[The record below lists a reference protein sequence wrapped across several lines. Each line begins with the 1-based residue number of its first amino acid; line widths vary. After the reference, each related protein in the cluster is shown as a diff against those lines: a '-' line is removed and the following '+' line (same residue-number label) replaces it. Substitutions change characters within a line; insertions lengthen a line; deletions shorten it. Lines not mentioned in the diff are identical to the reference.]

1 LKLDELGLLTDENI
15 HPQVVEALRRRG
27 ADVLD
32 IKESG
37 WDGMQDLA
45 ILRKAYIEN
54 RVVLTHD
61 SDFGK
66 LAVTTG
72 EPMVGI
78 VYLRPG
84 HIEPIFTLETLEVLF
99 AELTDV
105 TSPFIAVAERMEQRV
120 RIRYRAL

>member
-1 LKLDELGLLTDENI
+1 MKLEELGLLTDENI
-15 HPQVVEALRRRG
+15 HPQVVDALRRRG

-37 WDGMQDLA
+37 WVGAQDLA
-45 ILRKAYIEN
+45 ILRKAQVEN

-66 LAVTTG
+66 LVVTTG
-72 EPMVGI
+72 EPVVGI

-84 HIEPIFTLETLEVLF
+84 HFEPIFTLETLEVLF

-105 TSPFIAVAERMEQRV
+105 APPFIAVAERMEMRV
-120 RIRYRAL
+120 RIRYRTL